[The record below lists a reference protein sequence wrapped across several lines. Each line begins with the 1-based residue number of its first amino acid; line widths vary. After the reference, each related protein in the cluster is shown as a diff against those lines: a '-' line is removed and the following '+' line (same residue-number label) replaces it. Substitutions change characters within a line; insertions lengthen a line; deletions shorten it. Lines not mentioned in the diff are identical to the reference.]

1 MKDSNV
7 TKTTKHFRLKIKTKT
22 KSKMPARINTVCIL
36 SLPRHG
42 QTLVFGMGWDA
53 IHLHGLKI
61 ICTKA
66 VEDQYLMARF
76 HRAVRVRTVRYGSGP
91 NKMI

>member
-1 MKDSNV
+1 MAK
-7 TKTTKHFRLKIKTKT
+7 LY
-22 KSKMPARINTVCIL
+22 
-36 SLPRHG
+36 
-42 QTLVFGMGWDA
+42 FGMGWDA

-61 ICTKA
+61 ICTEA
-66 VEDQYLMARF
+66 VEDQYRMARF